1 MKIIAHR
8 GFWIHPSQKNTLEA
22 FERALSHG
30 FGIETDFRDRKGQ
43 LVIAHDLPVGG
54 EMLAEDFFVLCR
66 RYPHSGIHAFNVKAD
81 GLQAQFL
88 NLLDLW
94 AKESYF
100 LFDMSVPDTLAYLK
114 LGQPV
119 YIRMSEYEDNKNLEE
134 KGKGIWLDAFFS
146 EWYKMD
152 LITNLLGNGKEVAL
166 VSPELHGRPYLEFW
180 EGLKNSKIYKNSGLS
195 ICTDYPLMAKEY
207 FDE

>member
-1 MKIIAHR
+1 MQIIAHR
-8 GFWIHPSQKNTLEA
+8 GFWTHPSQKNTLEA

-30 FGIETDFRDRKGQ
+30 FGIETDFRDCNGQ

-54 EMLAEDFFVLCR
+54 EMLASDFFVLCR
-66 RYPHSGIHAFNVKAD
+66 RHSHSGIHAFNVKAD
-81 GLQAQFL
+81 GLQTQFL

-94 AKESYF
+94 GREGYF
-100 LFDMSVPDTLAYLK
+100 LFDMSVPDTLGYLK

-119 YIRMSEYEDNKNLEE
+119 YIRMSEYEDNKNLE
-134 KGKGIWLDAFFS
+134 KMGKGIWLDAFFS

-152 LITNLLGNGKEVAL
+152 LIANLLGNGKDVAL
-166 VSPELHGRPYLEFW
+166 VSPELHGRPYLDFW
-180 EGLKNSKIYKNSGLS
+180 ESLKKSKIYKNSGLS